1 LFHNEALPREGKF
14 FFDVRIILIK
24 NNNIVVGVITD
35 KNKDEQF
42 SFKKMNCVCY
52 NGYDGSIC
60 EQERQ
65 KYVNV
70 KPKEGN
76 KIRTVVDMTTGS
88 IEWHIMGGELQR
100 NLIGRACIPLS
111 MIKQPLYPYFE
122 LYWESNKVRLNS

>member
-1 LFHNEALPREGKF
+1 MHGPTYQLYHNEALPKEGRF
-14 FFDVRIILIK
+14 YFDIKIILIK

-60 EQERQ
+60 EQDKQR
-65 KYVNV
+65 YVNI

-76 KIRTVVDMTTGS
+76 KLRTVIDMS
-88 IEWHIMGGELQR
+88 LMQIEWYMMGG
-100 NLIGRACIPLS
+100 
-111 MIKQPLYPYFE
+111 
-122 LYWESNKVRLNS
+122 